1 MIAWKTAA
9 LEHAKAE
16 YPRESCGLL
25 VVIKGRKRY
34 WPCKNLLLGND
45 LFLLDPE
52 DYANAEDA
60 GEIVAVVHSHPHTA
74 PQPSEAD
81 KIAAEKSGLPWHIVQ
96 PNDETWGSYE
106 PCGYT
111 PPLIGR
117 PWLWIVADCWTLA
130 RDWYKEE
137 WGLELR
143 DWTRPA
149 LPEQFDL
156 EPMFEGCYED
166 TGFVMINPD
175 DGLKAGDLLLMCLNS
190 PGLNHCG
197 VYLGDG
203 LFLHHLRGRLSSRD
217 VYGGYYQKSTGR
229 VLRHTS
235 RV

>member
-1 MIAWKTAA
+1 MITWKAAA
-9 LEHAKAE
+9 LKHAKAE
-16 YPRESCGLL
+16 HPRESCGLV

-34 WPCKNLLLGND
+34 CPCKNLLPGND

-60 GEIVAVVHSHPHTA
+60 GEIVAVVHSHPLTS
-74 PQPSEAD
+74 PQPSDAD
-81 KIAAEKSGLPWHIVQ
+81 RVACEKSGLEWHIVQ
-96 PNDETWGSYE
+96 PTDETWASLA
-106 PCGYT
+106 PCGYKQ
-111 PPLIGR
+111 PLIGR
-117 PWLWIVADCWTLA
+117 QWIWIVSDCWTLA
-130 RDWYKEE
+130 RDWYAEE
-137 WGLELR
+137 CDLQLR
-143 DWTRPA
+143 DWTRPT
-149 LPEQFDL
+149 LPSAFDL

-166 TGFVMINPD
+166 TGFVAIHPD
-175 DGLKAGDLLLMCLNS
+175 EPLQRGDLLLMSLNS

-203 LFLHHLRGRLSSRD
+203 LMLHHLRGRLSSRD